1 MVSTQPRKQRKA
13 RYDAPLHVRQKFMG
27 ASLSKDLKS
36 KYGKRSASVIVG
48 DTVQVTRGDH
58 AGVTGLVEEVSL
70 KNGKLVIEG
79 VTVTKADGTEVARP
93 VYPSNV
99 VITKLE
105 LKDKRR
111 EAILSRK

>member
-1 MVSTQPRKQRKA
+1 MVSRQPRKQRKA
-13 RYDAPLHVRQKFMG
+13 RYDAPLHVRQKYMG
-27 ASLSKDLKS
+27 APLSKDLKS
-36 KYGKRSASVIVG
+36 KYGKRSANVIVG

-58 AGVTGLVEEVSL
+58 AGVTGLVEAVSL
-70 KNGKLVIEG
+70 KNGTIVIEG

-93 VYPSNV
+93 VNPSNV